1 MLTLARTLG
10 LFSLIS
16 LTSTLGHAQF
26 EPLLTEA
33 NVVVQATLTTTT
45 VNSAGTERRP
55 AITRLTHEQ
64 IVSDLVGGPA
74 AGWTLVAVRAA
85 PADLAFVD
93 AAFHLYAIKGDQRV
107 RVTAS
112 KFSSQAFGAVAKYRE
127 RHLGQYVLDSSGT
140 VTNHVAYDF
149 RPTATVGSAPLTIT
163 GSSTDGFASIAFKS
177 RDASDGFEVFF
188 YAISSIRANTRGS
201 FTAETGSGLLTL
213 NVSVAAPRLVL
224 ASKYPEIDYY
234 TSELLD

>member
-1 MLTLARTLG
+1 MHTLARLLG
-10 LFSLIS
+10 VITAVS
-16 LTSTLGHAQF
+16 LTLPLVRAQF

-33 NVVVQATLTTTT
+33 NVTLQATVTTTSI
-45 VNSAGTERRP
+45 NEAGTERRP
-55 AITRLTHEQ
+55 AIARLTHEQ

-93 AAFHLYAIKGDQRV
+93 AAFHLYAVKGEQRV
-107 RVTAS
+107 RITAS
-112 KFSSQAFGAVAKYRE
+112 KFSSEAFGAVAKYRE

-149 RPTATVGSAPLTIT
+149 RPSAPVAMT

-177 RDASDGFEVFF
+177 RDSSDGFEVFF
-188 YAISSIRANTRGS
+188 YAISSVRANTRGS
-201 FTAETGSGLLTL
+201 FTTATGAGLLTL

-224 ASKYPEIDYY
+224 ASRYPEINYY
-234 TSELLD
+234 TSELID